1 MSVEKILIA
10 ALSLIFLGVM
20 IVVIG
25 GLLGGFTGGFVSIVL
40 IGPIPIIV
48 GEATSPQVLLI
59 LIIVGLLITILATIF
74 WLIYVRRTLSH
85 RL

>member
-1 MSVEKILIA
+1 MSVEKILIV